1 MKRAFTLI
9 ELLIVIAVLVILMG
23 LVFRLVSAGSDSL
36 RRTETVMRMQRLENC
51 LSGYYAA
58 FGNYPRVRVHGT
70 RDIYEK
76 VDVHGIQTG
85 QKGSKDALWGWT
97 NIGEQNELGAWSQVQ
112 AACRS
117 QPLDCRYPYP
127 KGMSDVVDAVAAEMK
142 ARAESGDD
150 AYKAYFEDPN
160 VRAQLTAGFDDGV
173 TRNTGRYGSKK
184 KKEDWREIQLFK
196 FGLMSYLLP
205 RYLIMM
211 NGDEVFFSEYAQWT
225 GNNELPSNALTG
237 QNYKDIGG
245 WAQLRKHASG
255 ENQSQFA
262 AVANIPS
269 QAVCA
274 RWVANLEGICQA
286 NHDYTLFGVD
296 IRDHKA
302 GSELTPANI
311 NIEIFAPR
319 SAQSSSTANQYV
331 LDGITVRDGWGQD
344 FYYYSPEP
352 YQTYTLWSA
361 GPNGRTFPPWVDR
374 SEKNKDMSS
383 KANECISKWVEDD
396 IVHLSN

>member
-1 MKRAFTLI
+1 
-9 ELLIVIAVLVILMG
+9 
-23 LVFRLVSAGSDSL
+23 
-36 RRTETVMRMQRLENC
+36 
-51 LSGYYAA
+51 
-58 FGNYPRVRVHGT
+58 
-70 RDIYEK
+70 
-76 VDVHGIQTG
+76 
-85 QKGSKDALWGWT
+85 
-97 NIGEQNELGAWSQVQ
+97 
-112 AACRS
+112 
-117 QPLDCRYPYP
+117 
-127 KGMSDVVDAVAAEMK
+127 
-142 ARAESGDD
+142 
-150 AYKAYFEDPN
+150 
-160 VRAQLTAGFDDGV
+160 
-173 TRNTGRYGSKK
+173 
-184 KKEDWREIQLFK
+184 
-196 FGLMSYLLP
+196 MSYLLP
-205 RYLIMM
+205 RYMIMM
-211 NGDEVFFSEYAQWT
+211 NGQDVFFREYAQWT
-225 GNNELPSNALTG
+225 SNNELPSNPFTG
-237 QNYKDIGG
+237 QNYKLNGG
-245 WAQLRKHASG
+245 WAALRSDATS
-255 ENQSQFA
+255 ESQSDLA
-262 AVANIPS
+262 RVANIPS

-311 NIEIFAPR
+311 NIEIFAPG

-383 KANECISKWVEDD
+383 KANECISKWVADD